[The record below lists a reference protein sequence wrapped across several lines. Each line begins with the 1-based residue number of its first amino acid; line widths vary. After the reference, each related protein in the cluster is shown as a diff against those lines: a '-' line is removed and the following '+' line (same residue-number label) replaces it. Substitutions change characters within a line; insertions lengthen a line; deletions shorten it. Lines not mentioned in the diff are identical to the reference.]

1 MLLTEL
7 LRCHFHLLENNLF
20 IGIPLRSSAASTR
33 LRRLE
38 QNHISLASSYM
49 EVVRFLD
56 TKHQDHYMIY
66 NLCSERGY
74 DPRYFHHRVRRIMID
89 DHNVPSL
96 SEMVEFTK
104 EVDEWMAEDDQNI
117 VVIHCK
123 GGKGRTGTMVCACLI
138 ASEVFTTAEESL
150 YYFGERRTDKTTSSK
165 FQGVE
170 TPSQN
175 RYVGYF
181 AEVKNVYHWALP
193 PSKILFVKCI
203 VIHSIHGV
211 GKGNGND
218 LKVQV
223 IMRKEIVFFCSFSK
237 NCRIYHDAETDKVII
252 QLINCPSLCDDVKVK
267 FFSSSDLPR
276 YYDNCP
282 FFFWFNTS
290 FIKNYRLYLPRN
302 ELDNPHKS
310 KTWKIYRPEF
320 AVEVYFE

>member
-1 MLLTEL
+1 
-7 LRCHFHLLENNLF
+7 
-20 IGIPLRSSAASTR
+20 
-33 LRRLE
+33 
-38 QNHISLASSYM
+38 
-49 EVVRFLD
+49 
-56 TKHQDHYMIY
+56 
-66 NLCSERGY
+66 
-74 DPRYFHHRVRRIMID
+74 
-89 DHNVPSL
+89 
-96 SEMVEFTK
+96 
-104 EVDEWMAEDDQNI
+104 
-117 VVIHCK
+117 
-123 GGKGRTGTMVCACLI
+123 MVCACLI